1 MSTSAIAS
9 LTSSSSTDA
18 STVSTV
24 PTQTLGQNDF
34 LKLLVAQMGAQDPMN
49 PQSNTD
55 FIAQMAQF
63 SSLQQTTSMQT
74 NLSQI
79 SSQQQLMQANSLIGR
94 QVSLQATADQTAQG
108 VVSEVQVQSGTPKI
122 IVNGQSFDLSQVLSI
137 QPVTSS
143 LVAYNN

>member
-1 MSTSAIAS
+1 MSTSAITS
-9 LTSSSSTDA
+9 LTSTSSADTS
-18 STVSTV
+18 SVLPV
-24 PTQTLGQNDF
+24 QTQTLGQNDF

-63 SSLQQTTSMQT
+63 SSLQATTSMQT
-74 NLSQI
+74 NLSAI

-94 QVSLQATADQTAQG
+94 QVTLQAAADQTAQG
-108 VVSEVQVQSGTPKI
+108 IVSAVQVQDGTPKI
-122 IVNGQSFDLSQVLSI
+122 TVNGQSFDLSQVLSI

>member
-1 MSTSAIAS
+1 MSTSAITS
-9 LTSSSSTDA
+9 LTSTSSADTS
-18 STVSTV
+18 SVLPV

-63 SSLQQTTSMQT
+63 SSLQATTSMQT
-74 NLSQI
+74 NLSAI
-79 SSQQQLMQANSLIGR
+79 SSQQQLMQANNLIGR
-94 QVSLQATADQTAQG
+94 QVTLQAAADQTAQG
-108 VVSEVQVQSGTPKI
+108 IVSAVQVLDGTPKI
-122 IVNGQSFDLSQVLSI
+122 TVNGQSFDLSQVLSI